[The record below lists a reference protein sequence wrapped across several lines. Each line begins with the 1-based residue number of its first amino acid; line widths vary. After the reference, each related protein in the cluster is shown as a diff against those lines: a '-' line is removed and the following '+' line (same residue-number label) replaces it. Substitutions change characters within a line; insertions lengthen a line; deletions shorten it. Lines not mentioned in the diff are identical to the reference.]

1 MSAESY
7 NWMDLKHAAK
17 YSCLSVR
24 TLRSYLRHAVHP
36 LPARL
41 VGRKWLI
48 HRAALD
54 AWLRRFPAADE
65 DINQIVGEIIEEI
78 RKPARSRNKET

>member
-1 MSAESY
+1 VSAESY
-7 NWMDLKHAAK
+7 NWMDLKRAAA

-24 TLRSYLRHAVHP
+24 TLRSYLRHAVYP

-65 DINQIVGEIIEEI
+65 DIDQIVDEIIEEI
-78 RKPARSRNKET
+78 RRPVRSRTKET